1 MSRREAQESGKNRA
15 KAEGTLGMKARSSM
29 RPRSANA
36 WEVLTFARPR
46 RTNGAPPA
54 LQGSRMRVLL
64 ASLAA
69 LSICACAT
77 VTPPPAAKVT
87 YTGTPQEQ
95 WVQGQKAY
103 EAWSAARPGWKVT
116 ASGLQYRVVKKVR
129 GDAPRPTAES
139 TVTIHYV
146 GRFIDGREFD
156 SSRKRGEPA
165 TFPLPRLIKG
175 WQEGVP
181 MMKVGETWE
190 FVIPSTIA
198 YGERNRD
205 PIPPGSTLLFE
216 IELIGLEE

>member
-1 MSRREAQESGKNRA
+1 MPARA
-15 KAEGTLGMKARSSM
+15 
-29 RPRSANA
+29 P
-36 WEVLTFARPR
+36 VLAF
-46 RTNGAPPA
+46 
-54 LQGSRMRVLL
+54 
-64 ASLAA
+64 AA
-69 LSICACAT
+69 LTLAACAT
-77 VTPPPAAKVT
+77 ASPPQRAATPAA

-95 WVQGQKAY
+95 WVQGQRAY

-116 ASGLQYRVVKKVR
+116 ESGLQYRRVKAAKAS
-129 GDAPRPTAES
+129 APRPTADA

-156 SSRKRGEPA
+156 SSRARGEPA

-181 MMKVGETWE
+181 MMRVGETWE

-198 YGERNRD
+198 YGERDRA

-216 IELIGLEE
+216 IELIAIPGEGEG